1 MHKIGSLSLSQLA
14 DTVRLSFAILLTR
27 KKEKNEK
34 CGAGGVDYLF
44 GRRLRSVD
52 RSW

>member
-34 CGAGGVDYLF
+34 CGARGVDYLF